1 MSQLIAGPASA
12 TRSKAGTCTA
22 GSASKKRRR
31 SGDSPSVSQSSGQ
44 QKRHRGADEALDRSS
59 EKPTSTPHPCTF
71 PTPKRPGITCLTHL
85 FLVDKL
91 PENYPYLPFQAD
103 LGTLVQ
109 TKHQIP
115 FYCFSGPDPPPNDVG
130 ASLGDLYIASDA
142 CILYAYLGSNENLAQ
157 EGVWKRWD
165 AVTGTPNVDA
175 LLKHPHFPD
184 RYLWTIN
191 GFTWAPLDAVTRYCL
206 GSSPGVI
213 NDPAY
218 TKWVV
223 EHTIKATEKQNQE
236 YLDLVAKTVKPSKT
250 QAEHGVVRELIAS
263 LDKERHAHGTQLAA
277 LHSSLRTEKGTVA
290 RLENANSTLQAS
302 LAQYSEAASRFQ
314 VDKAASSK
322 TINNLRQENNDLK
335 VAQTQLTASLDEKLA
350 RLASV
355 DAERVSLAST
365 NEDTA
370 RKNEVLKKLLEE
382 RAAANRRLN
391 TEYKELLK
399 RHEDLLIKYD
409 NAAELVD
416 EKTADMA
423 RVESE
428 KAALAQQNE
437 AMKATL
443 AKQQQVTAS
452 GVLADASQS
461 IPASGNFDRERE
473 AWAAK
478 LQAAESTI
486 DGLRGTAKV
495 LLAELDRSENAAKAQ
510 AADQQK
516 KIMTLGEEV
525 ARLRRERQ

>member
-1 MSQLIAGPASA
+1 MSQLVAGPASA
-12 TRSKAGTCTA
+12 TRSKAGTSTP

-44 QKRHRGADEALDRSS
+44 QKRHRGVDKAVDRSS
-59 EKPTSTPHPCTF
+59 EKPTSTPHPCSF
-71 PTPKRPGITCLTHL
+71 PTPERPGITCLTHL

-91 PENYPYLPFQAD
+91 PEDYPYLPFQTD

-142 CILYAYLGSNENLAQ
+142 SILYAYLDSKENLAQ
-157 EGVWKRWD
+157 EGVWKRWN
-165 AVTGTPNVDA
+165 AVSGMPNVDA

-206 GSSPGVI
+206 APNPGVI
-213 NDPAY
+213 NDLAY

-236 YLDLVAKTVKPSKT
+236 YLDLVAKAVKPTKT

-290 RLENANSTLQAS
+290 RLEDANATLKS
-302 LAQYSEAASRFQ
+302 HLAQHSEAASRLQ
-314 VDKAASSK
+314 LDKAALSR
-322 TINNLRQENNDLK
+322 TINDLRQENNDLK
-335 VAQTQLTASLDEKLA
+335 VARTQLTASLNEKIA
-350 RLASV
+350 RLANV
-355 DAERVSLAST
+355 DAEHVSLAST

-370 RKNEVLKKLLEE
+370 RKNEGLKKLLEE
-382 RAAANRRLN
+382 RAAANRRMN
-391 TEYKELLK
+391 TENKELLK
-399 RHEDLLIKYD
+399 RHEDLFIKYD

-416 EKTADMA
+416 EKTADIA
-423 RVESE
+423 RVELE
-428 KAALAQQNE
+428 KAALAQENE
-437 AMKATL
+437 AMKAAL
-443 AKQQQVTAS
+443 EKQQQVTARD
-452 GVLADASQS
+452 GLADAPQAL
-461 IPASGNFDRERE
+461 PSGNFDRERE

-516 KIMTLGEEV
+516 KIMTLEEEV
-525 ARLRRERQ
+525 ARSVARL